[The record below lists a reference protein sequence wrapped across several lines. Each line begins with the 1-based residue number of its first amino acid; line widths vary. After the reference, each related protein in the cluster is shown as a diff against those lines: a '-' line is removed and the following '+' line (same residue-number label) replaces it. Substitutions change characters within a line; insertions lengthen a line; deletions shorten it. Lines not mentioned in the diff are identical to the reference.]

1 MCHYKNLKQHTTL
14 RMGTF
19 NLRGI
24 NDINKQRCLWRD
36 IAKYKIDLCCLQETK
51 LTEATDENFD
61 NCRFINIGTE
71 SRHYGN
77 GFVVSSEWSQN
88 IVRYWKVSDRISVI
102 QLRLKDDNTYTCK
115 CISQRE
121 GIWKLKIQRKEKNL
135 LSVINVYA
143 PTTSRVDS
151 NPNERTEFY
160 TDLST
165 TMQEVKKKSCL
176 VLIGGDFNAKIGKQP
191 ERDEMCVG
199 RFSRGRRNIAGQQ
212 LIDFCNMK

>member
-51 LTEATDENFD
+51 LTEPTDKNFD
-61 NCRFINIGTE
+61 NCRFINMGTE

-102 QLRLKDDNTYTCK
+102 QLRLKDDNTYLQMYISKRRNTKAENSEKREESVIGDK
-115 CISQRE
+115 CIC
-121 GIWKLKIQRKEKNL
+121 
-135 LSVINVYA
+135 
-143 PTTSRVDS
+143 S
-151 NPNERTEFY
+151 N
-160 TDLST
+160 
-165 TMQEVKKKSCL
+165 
-176 VLIGGDFNAKIGKQP
+176 
-191 ERDEMCVG
+191 
-199 RFSRGRRNIAGQQ
+199 
-212 LIDFCNMK
+212 NM